1 MTQSPS
7 FYTSLERGVSIIA
20 AHVRTLTSSPGVYR
34 MINHQEEVLY
44 VGKAKNLKKRVHSYT
59 HAHRLPNRLQ
69 RMISETHTMEFITT
83 HTEVEALLL
92 EANLIKR
99 LKPRYNI
106 LLKDNKFFSYILL
119 TEHEWPRLT
128 KHRGAKTLPGT
139 YYGPFASTY
148 AVNQTLTTMYRI
160 FKLRSCGDSFF
171 ASRKRPCLQYHIKR
185 CTAPCTRYISAP
197 DYAESVSQ
205 TKSFL
210 EGKTH
215 ELQHHLSQ
223 RMQDSSEHQD
233 YEKAAHYRDQIR
245 ALTQIQVQ
253 QNVNTALK
261 GDTDVIAI
269 AYHGETVCI
278 QIFFFRN
285 GSNFG
290 SHSFFPEHTKEL
302 SLEEI
307 LTSFLTLFYQDTMPP
322 QEILLSH
329 PLNEQSLI
337 EEALSITA
345 QRRVNISIPKRGKR
359 VKILNQALENAEE
372 ALARHLS
379 ANQSQLK
386 ILTEVANIFELT
398 NMPQR
403 IEVYDNSH
411 IQGTNAIGAM
421 IVAGSQGFDKAC
433 YRKFTIKLSEEG
445 APLPGDDYAMMR
457 EVMRRRFSGSLS
469 QDQNRNPFPHL
480 LLIDGGIGHLNAVY
494 EVLESLNL
502 SIPVVAIAKGP
513 DRNAGKETFYQP
525 GRAPFSLEKHKTVL
539 FYLQQLR
546 DEAHRFAITFHRQ
559 KRIKTIERS
568 MLDDIVGIGSHRK
581 KSLLRHFGS
590 TREVARAGIED
601 LQSVKGISASL
612 AQKIYDYFH

>member
-1 MTQSPS
+1 MALSL
-7 FYTSLERGVSIIA
+7 FDTSLERGISIIA
-20 AHVRTLTSSPGVYR
+20 THVKSLTSSPGVYR

-44 VGKAKNLKKRVHSYT
+44 IGKAKNLKKRVHSYT

-99 LKPRYNI
+99 FKPRYNI
-106 LLKDNKFFSYILL
+106 LLKDNKFFSYLLL
-119 TEHEWPRLT
+119 TKHEWPRLM

-148 AVNQTLTTMYRI
+148 AVNNTLTTMYRI

-185 CTAPCTRYISAP
+185 CTAPCTRYINTS
-197 DYAESVSQ
+197 DYGELVNQA
-205 TKSFL
+205 KSFL
-210 EGKTH
+210 EGRSH
-215 ELQHHLSQ
+215 ELQQQLSQ
-223 RMQDSSEHQD
+223 RMQEESENQN

-253 QNVNTALK
+253 QNINTTLK
-261 GDTDVIAI
+261 SDTDVIAI

-278 QIFFFRN
+278 QIFFFRH

-290 SHSFFPEHTKEL
+290 SHSFFPEHTKDL
-302 SLEEI
+302 PLEEI
-307 LTSFLTLFYQDTMPP
+307 LSSFLTIFYQDTLPP

-329 PLNEQSLI
+329 PLNEQSLV
-337 EEALSITA
+337 EDALSITA
-345 QRRVNISIPKRGKR
+345 QRKVNISLPKRGQKA
-359 VKILNQALENAEE
+359 KLLNQALENAED

-379 ANQSQLK
+379 ANQSQLR
-386 ILTEVANIFELT
+386 ILNEVADIFELP

-421 IVAGSQGFDKAC
+421 IVAGTKGFDKAS
-433 YRKFTIKLSEEG
+433 YRKFTIKLDDQN
-445 APLPGDDYAMMR
+445 APVPGDDYGMMK
-457 EVMRRRFSGSLS
+457 EVMRRRFTGSLS
-469 QDQNRNPFPHL
+469 QNQSRNPFPQL

-494 EVLESLNL
+494 EVLENLNL

-513 DRNAGKETFYQP
+513 ERNAGKETFYQP

-559 KRIKTIERS
+559 KRAKTIERS
-568 MLDDIVGIGSHRK
+568 MLDDIVGIGAHRK
-581 KSLLRHFGS
+581 KTLLRHFGS
-590 TREVARAGIED
+590 TKEVARAGIED

-612 AQKIYDYFH
+612 AQKIYDYFR

>member
-1 MTQSPS
+1 MTHSS
-7 FYTSLERGVSIIA
+7 FHTSLEQGIAIITM
-20 AHVRTLTSSPGVYR
+20 HVRTLTSSPGVYR
-34 MINHQEEVLY
+34 MINQQEEVLY

-59 HAHRLPNRLQ
+59 QAYRLPNRLQ
-69 RMISETHTMEFITT
+69 RMVAETHTMEFITT

-99 LKPRYNI
+99 LQPRYNI

-119 TEHEWPRLT
+119 TEHEWPRLM
-128 KHRGAKTLPGT
+128 KHRGAKTNFGT

-160 FKLRSCGDSFF
+160 FKLRSCSDSFF
-171 ASRKRPCLQYHIKR
+171 ASRRRPCLQYHIKR
-185 CTAPCTRYISAP
+185 CTAPCTHYISAP
-197 DYAESVSQ
+197 DYEESVKQ
-205 TKSFL
+205 TKAFL
-210 EGKTH
+210 EGKSH
-215 ELQHHLSQ
+215 VLQLDLSQ
-223 RMQDSSEHQD
+223 RMHEASETQD
-233 YEKAAHYRDQIR
+233 YEKAARYRDQIR
-245 ALTQIQVQ
+245 ALTQIQAQ
-253 QNVNTALK
+253 QNINTALK
-261 GDTDVIAI
+261 EDTDVIAI
-269 AYHGETVCI
+269 ASHGETACI
-278 QIFFFRN
+278 QIFFFRH

-290 SHSFFPEHTKEL
+290 SHSFFPEHTKGL
-302 SLEEI
+302 TIEEI
-307 LTSFLTLFYQDTMPP
+307 LASFLTLFYQDTLPP
-322 QEILLSH
+322 QEILISHALS
-329 PLNEQSLI
+329 EQTLV

-345 QRRVNISIPKRGKR
+345 QRKVNISVPKRGQR

-386 ILTEVANIFELT
+386 ILNEVADIFELT

-421 IVAGSQGFDKAC
+421 IVAGLQGLDRAS
-433 YRKFTIKLSEEG
+433 YRKFTIKLNEEG
-445 APLPGDDYAMMR
+445 ALTPGDDYGMMK
-457 EVMRRRFSGSLS
+457 EVMKRRFSGSLS
-469 QDQNRNPFPHL
+469 QDQTRNPYPHL

-494 EVLESLNL
+494 EVLESLGL

-513 DRNAGKETFYQP
+513 ERNAGKETFYQP

-559 KRIKTIERS
+559 KRAKMIERS

>member
-1 MTQSPS
+1 MTHSPA
-7 FYTSLERGVSIIA
+7 FHTSLEQGISTIA
-20 AHVRTLTSSPGVYR
+20 THARTLTSSPGVYR
-34 MINHQEEVLY
+34 MINQQEEVLY
-44 VGKAKNLKKRVHSYT
+44 VGKAKNLKKRVLSYIQ
-59 HAHRLPNRLQ
+59 AYRLPNRLQ
-69 RMISETHTMEFITT
+69 RMVAETHTMEFITT

-119 TEHEWPRLT
+119 TDHAWPRLT
-128 KHRGAKTLPGT
+128 KHRGAKTLSGI

-160 FKLRSCGDSFF
+160 FKLRSCSDSFF

-185 CTAPCTRYISAP
+185 CTAPCTRYINAP
-197 DYAESVSQ
+197 DYKEYVNQ
-205 TKSFL
+205 TKAFL
-210 EGKTH
+210 EGKSH
-215 ELQHHLSQ
+215 ELQQNLSQ
-223 RMQDSSEHQD
+223 RMHEASEHQD
-233 YEKAAHYRDQIR
+233 YEKAALYRDQIR
-245 ALTQIQVQ
+245 ALTQIQAQ
-253 QNVNTALK
+253 QNINTALK
-261 GDTDVIAI
+261 EDTDVIAI
-269 AYHGETVCI
+269 ASHGETTCI
-278 QIFFFRN
+278 QIFFFRH

-290 SHSFFPEHTKEL
+290 SHSFFPEHIKDL
-302 SLEEI
+302 SVEEI
-307 LTSFLTLFYQDTMPP
+307 LTSFLTLFYQDTLPP

-329 PLNEQSLI
+329 PLNEQSLV

-345 QRRVNISIPKRGKR
+345 QRKVNISIPKRGQCVR
-359 VKILNQALENAEE
+359 ILRQAIENAEE
-372 ALARHLS
+372 ALARYLS
-379 ANQSQLK
+379 TNRSQLK
-386 ILTEVANIFELT
+386 ILNEVADVFGLT
-398 NMPQR
+398 EMPQR

-421 IVAGSQGFDKAC
+421 IVAGPQGFDKAS
-433 YRKFTIKLSEEG
+433 YRKFTIKLDEKG
-445 APLPGDDYAMMR
+445 APNPGDDYGMMR
-457 EVMRRRFSGSLS
+457 EVIQRRFSGSLS
-469 QDQNRNPFPHL
+469 QEQSRNPFPHL

-494 EVLESLNL
+494 ETLEDIGL
-502 SIPVVAIAKGP
+502 SIPVVAIAKGSE
-513 DRNAGKETFYQP
+513 RNAGKETFYQP
-525 GRAPFSLEKHKTVL
+525 GRAPFSLEKYKTIL

-559 KRIKTIERS
+559 KRAKMIERS
-568 MLDDIVGIGSHRK
+568 MLDDIVGIGAHRK

>member
-1 MTQSPS
+1 MALSLS
-7 FYTSLERGVSIIA
+7 DTSLERGISIIA
-20 AHVRTLTSSPGVYR
+20 THVKSLTSSPGVYR

-44 VGKAKNLKKRVHSYT
+44 IGKAKNLKKRVHSYT

-69 RMISETHTMEFITT
+69 RMVSETHTMEFITT

-99 LKPRYNI
+99 FKPRYNI
-106 LLKDNKFFSYILL
+106 LLKDNKFFSYLLL
-119 TEHEWPRLT
+119 TKHEWPRLM

-148 AVNQTLTTMYRI
+148 AVNNTLTTMYRI

-185 CTAPCTRYISAP
+185 CTAPCTRYINTS
-197 DYAESVSQ
+197 DYGELVNQA
-205 TKSFL
+205 KSFL
-210 EGKTH
+210 EGRSH
-215 ELQHHLSQ
+215 ELQQQLSQ
-223 RMQDSSEHQD
+223 RMQEESENQN

-253 QNVNTALK
+253 QNINTTLK
-261 GDTDVIAI
+261 SDTDVIAI

-278 QIFFFRN
+278 QIFFFRH

-290 SHSFFPEHTKEL
+290 SHSFFPEHTKDL
-302 SLEEI
+302 PLEEI
-307 LTSFLTLFYQDTMPP
+307 LSSFLTIFYQDTLPP

-329 PLNEQSLI
+329 PLNEQSLV
-337 EEALSITA
+337 EDALSITA
-345 QRRVNISIPKRGKR
+345 QRKVNISLPKRGQKA
-359 VKILNQALENAEE
+359 KLLNQALENAED

-379 ANQSQLK
+379 ANQSQLR
-386 ILTEVANIFELT
+386 ILNEVADIFELP

-421 IVAGSQGFDKAC
+421 IVAGTKGFDKAS
-433 YRKFTIKLSEEG
+433 YRKFTIKLDDQN
-445 APLPGDDYAMMR
+445 APVPGDDYGMMK
-457 EVMRRRFSGSLS
+457 EVMRRRFAGSLS
-469 QDQNRNPFPHL
+469 QNQSRNPFPQL

-513 DRNAGKETFYQP
+513 ERNAGKETFYQP

-559 KRIKTIERS
+559 KRAKTIERS
-568 MLDDIVGIGSHRK
+568 MLDDIVGIGAHRK
-581 KSLLRHFGS
+581 KTLLRHFGS
-590 TREVARAGIED
+590 TKEVARAGIED

>member
-1 MTQSPS
+1 MTHSS
-7 FYTSLERGVSIIA
+7 FHTSLEQGVATIA
-20 AHVRTLTSSPGVYR
+20 MHVRTLTSSPGVYR
-34 MINHQEEVLY
+34 MINQQEEVLY

-59 HAHRLPNRLQ
+59 QVHRLPNRLQ
-69 RMISETHTMEFITT
+69 RMVAETHTMEFITT

-99 LKPRYNI
+99 LRPRYNI

-119 TEHEWPRLT
+119 TEHEWPRLM
-128 KHRGAKTLPGT
+128 KHRGAKTMSGT

-160 FKLRSCGDSFF
+160 FKLRSCSDSFF

-185 CTAPCTRYISAP
+185 CTAPCTRYINPS
-197 DYAESVSQ
+197 DYEESVKQ
-205 TKSFL
+205 TKTFL
-210 EGKTH
+210 EGKSH
-215 ELQHHLSQ
+215 ILQLDLSQ
-223 RMQDSSEHQD
+223 RMHESSETQE
-233 YEKAAHYRDQIR
+233 YEKAAQYRDQIR
-245 ALTQIQVQ
+245 ALTQVQAQ
-253 QNVNTALK
+253 QNINTALK
-261 GDTDVIAI
+261 EDTDVIAI
-269 AYHGETVCI
+269 AYHGEIACI
-278 QIFFFRN
+278 QIFFFRH

-290 SHSFFPEHTKEL
+290 SHSFFPDHTKGL
-302 SLEEI
+302 TIEEI
-307 LTSFLTLFYQDTMPP
+307 LSSFLTLFYQDTLPP
-322 QEILLSH
+322 QEILISH
-329 PLNEQSLI
+329 SLNEQPLI

-345 QRRVNISIPKRGKR
+345 QRKVHMSVPKRGQR
-359 VKILNQALENAEE
+359 VKILNQAIENAEE

-386 ILTEVANIFELT
+386 ILNEIADIFELT
-398 NMPQR
+398 SMPQR

-421 IVAGSQGFDKAC
+421 IVAGSQGFDRGS
-433 YRKFTIKLSEEG
+433 YRKFTIKLNEDN
-445 APLPGDDYAMMR
+445 PLTPGDDYGMMR
-457 EVMRRRFSGSLS
+457 EVMKRRFSGSLS
-469 QDQNRNPFPHL
+469 QDQTRNPYPHL

-494 EVLESLNL
+494 EVLESLEL

-513 DRNAGKETFYQP
+513 ERNAGKETFYQP
-525 GRAPFSLEKHKTVL
+525 GRAPFSLEPHKTVL

-559 KRIKTIERS
+559 KRAKTIERS
-568 MLDDIVGIGSHRK
+568 MLDDILGIGSHRK

>member
-1 MTQSPS
+1 MTHSPS
-7 FYTSLERGVSIIA
+7 FQTSLEQGVSIIA
-20 AHVRTLTSSPGVYR
+20 MHVKTLSPSPGVYR
-34 MINHQEEVLY
+34 MINQQAEVLY

-59 HAHRLPNRLQ
+59 QAYRLPNRLQ
-69 RMISETHTMEFITT
+69 RMVAETHTMEFITT

-119 TEHEWPRLT
+119 SNHEWPSLT

-139 YYGPFASTY
+139 YFGPFASTY

-160 FKLRSCGDSFF
+160 FKLRSCSDSFF

-185 CTAPCTRYISAP
+185 CTAPCTRYIKAS
-197 DYAESVSQ
+197 DYEESVQQ

-210 EGKTH
+210 EGKSH
-215 ELQHHLSQ
+215 ELQQNLSQ
-223 RMQDSSEHQD
+223 RMHESSECQD
-233 YEKAAHYRDQIR
+233 YEKATHYRDQIR
-245 ALTQIQVQ
+245 ALTQIQAQ
-253 QNVNTALK
+253 QNINTALK
-261 GDTDVIAI
+261 EDTDVIAI
-269 AYHGETVCI
+269 ASHGETTCI
-278 QIFFFRN
+278 QIFFFRH

-290 SHSFFPEHTKEL
+290 SHSFFPEHTKDL
-302 SLEEI
+302 SIEEV
-307 LTSFLTLFYQDTMPP
+307 LASFLTLFYQDTLPP

-329 PLNEQSLI
+329 PLKEQGLV
-337 EEALSITA
+337 EEALSLTA
-345 QRRVNISIPKRGKR
+345 ERKVNISIPQRGQR
-359 VKILNQALENAEE
+359 VKILRQALENADE

-379 ANQSQLK
+379 SNRSQLK
-386 ILTEVANIFELT
+386 ILNEVADVFGLT

-421 IVAGSQGFDKAC
+421 IVAGSQGFDKAS
-433 YRKFTIKLSEEG
+433 YRKFTIKIDEEG
-445 APLPGDDYAMMR
+445 APTPGDDYGMMR
-457 EVMRRRFSGSLS
+457 EVIRRRFSGSLA
-469 QDQNRNPFPHL
+469 QDQSRNPFPHL

-494 EVLESLNL
+494 EILENFGL

-513 DRNAGKETFYQP
+513 ERNAGKETFFQP

-559 KRIKTIERS
+559 KRTKTIERS
-568 MLDDIVGIGSHRK
+568 MLDDILGIGSHRK

>member
-1 MTQSPS
+1 MTHSPS
-7 FYTSLERGVSIIA
+7 FQTSLEQGTSIIA
-20 AHVRTLTSSPGVYR
+20 MHVKTLTPSPGVYR
-34 MINHQEEVLY
+34 MINRQAEVLY
-44 VGKAKNLKKRVHSYT
+44 VGKAKNLKKRVHSY
-59 HAHRLPNRLQ
+59 AQAYRLPNRLQ
-69 RMISETHTMEFITT
+69 RMVAETHTMEFITT

-119 TEHEWPRLT
+119 SDHEWPRLT

-139 YYGPFASTY
+139 YFGPFASTY

-160 FKLRSCGDSFF
+160 FKLRSCSDSFF

-185 CTAPCTRYISAP
+185 CTAPCTHYIKAS
-197 DYAESVSQ
+197 DYEEAVQQ

-210 EGKTH
+210 EGKSH
-215 ELQHHLSQ
+215 ELQQNLSQ
-223 RMQDSSEHQD
+223 RMHEASECQD
-233 YEKAAHYRDQIR
+233 YEKATHYRDQIR
-245 ALTQIQVQ
+245 ALTQIQAQ
-253 QNVNTALK
+253 QNINTALK
-261 GDTDVIAI
+261 EDTDVIAI
-269 AYHGETVCI
+269 ASHGETTCI
-278 QIFFFRN
+278 QIFFFRH

-290 SHSFFPEHTKEL
+290 SHSFFPEHTKDL
-302 SLEEI
+302 SIEEI
-307 LTSFLTLFYQDTMPP
+307 LASFLTLFYQDTLPP

-329 PLNEQSLI
+329 PLKEQALV

-345 QRRVNISIPKRGKR
+345 ERKVNISTPQRGQR
-359 VKILNQALENAEE
+359 VKILRQALENADE

-379 ANQSQLK
+379 SNRSQLK
-386 ILTEVANIFELT
+386 ILNEVADVFGLMT
-398 NMPQR
+398 MPQR

-421 IVAGSQGFDKAC
+421 IVAGSQGFDKAS
-433 YRKFTIKLSEEG
+433 YRKFTIKIDEEG
-445 APLPGDDYAMMR
+445 APTPGDDYGMMR
-457 EVMRRRFSGSLS
+457 EVIRRRFSGSLA
-469 QDQNRNPFPHL
+469 QDQSRNPFPHL
-480 LLIDGGIGHLNAVY
+480 LLIDGGIGHLNVVY
-494 EVLESLNL
+494 EVLENFGL

-513 DRNAGKETFYQP
+513 ERNAGKETFFQP

-559 KRIKTIERS
+559 KRAKTIERS
-568 MLDDIVGIGSHRK
+568 MLDDILGIGSHRK

>member
-1 MTQSPS
+1 MALSL
-7 FYTSLERGVSIIA
+7 FDTSLERGISIIA
-20 AHVRTLTSSPGVYR
+20 THVKSLTSSPGVYR

-44 VGKAKNLKKRVHSYT
+44 IGKAKNLKKRVHSYT

-99 LKPRYNI
+99 FKPRYNI
-106 LLKDNKFFSYILL
+106 LLKDNKFFSYLLL
-119 TEHEWPRLT
+119 TKHEWPRLM

-148 AVNQTLTTMYRI
+148 AVNNTLTTMYRI

-185 CTAPCTRYISAP
+185 CTAPCTRYINTS
-197 DYAESVSQ
+197 DYGELVNQA
-205 TKSFL
+205 KSFL
-210 EGKTH
+210 EGRSH
-215 ELQHHLSQ
+215 ELQQQLSQ
-223 RMQDSSEHQD
+223 RMQEESENQN

-253 QNVNTALK
+253 QNINTTLK
-261 GDTDVIAI
+261 SDTDVIAI

-278 QIFFFRN
+278 QIFFFRH

-290 SHSFFPEHTKEL
+290 SHSFFPEHTKDL

-307 LTSFLTLFYQDTMPP
+307 LSSFLTIFYQDTLPP

-329 PLNEQSLI
+329 PLNEQSLV
-337 EEALSITA
+337 EDALSITA
-345 QRRVNISIPKRGKR
+345 QRKVNISLPKRGQKA
-359 VKILNQALENAEE
+359 KLLNQALENAED

-379 ANQSQLK
+379 ANQSQLT
-386 ILTEVANIFELT
+386 ILNEVADIFELP

-421 IVAGSQGFDKAC
+421 IVAGAKGFDKAS
-433 YRKFTIKLSEEG
+433 YRKFTIKMDDQN
-445 APLPGDDYAMMR
+445 APVPGDDYGMMK
-457 EVMRRRFSGSLS
+457 EVMRRRFAGSLS
-469 QDQNRNPFPHL
+469 QNQSRNPFPQL

-494 EVLESLNL
+494 EVLENLNL
-502 SIPVVAIAKGP
+502 SIPIVAIAKGP
-513 DRNAGKETFYQP
+513 ERNAGKETFYQP

-559 KRIKTIERS
+559 KRAKTIERS
-568 MLDDIVGIGSHRK
+568 MLDDIVGIGAHRK
-581 KSLLRHFGS
+581 KTLLRHFGS
-590 TREVARAGIED
+590 TKEVARAGIED

>member
-1 MTQSPS
+1 MSLSS
-7 FYTSLERGVSIIA
+7 FDTSLERGISTIA
-20 AHVRTLTSSPGVYR
+20 AHVKSLTSSPGVYR
-34 MINHQEEVLY
+34 MINRQEEVLY
-44 VGKAKNLKKRVHSYT
+44 IGKAKNLKKRVHSYT

-69 RMISETHTMEFITT
+69 RMVSETHTMEFITT

-99 LKPRYNI
+99 FKPRYNI
-106 LLKDNKFFSYILL
+106 LLKDNKFFSYLLL
-119 TEHEWPRLT
+119 TKHEWPRLM

-148 AVNQTLTTMYRI
+148 AVNNTLTTMYRI

-185 CTAPCTRYISAP
+185 CTAPCTNYINTS
-197 DYAESVSQ
+197 DYAELVNQ
-205 TKSFL
+205 AKSFL
-210 EGKTH
+210 EGKSH
-215 ELQHHLSQ
+215 ELQQQLSQ
-223 RMQDSSEHQD
+223 RMHEESENQN

-253 QNVNTALK
+253 QNINTTLK
-261 GDTDVIAI
+261 SDTDVIAI

-278 QIFFFRN
+278 QIFFFRH

-290 SHSFFPEHTKEL
+290 SHSFFPEHTKDL
-302 SLEEI
+302 PLEEI
-307 LTSFLTLFYQDTMPP
+307 LSSFLSIFYQDTLPP

-337 EEALSITA
+337 EEALSLTA
-345 QRRVNISIPKRGKR
+345 QRKVNIIFPKQGQKA
-359 VKILNQALENAEE
+359 KLLNQALENAED

-379 ANQSQLK
+379 ANQSQLR
-386 ILTEVANIFELT
+386 ILNELADIFELP

-421 IVAGSQGFDKAC
+421 IVAGTKGFDKAS
-433 YRKFTIKLSEEG
+433 YRKFTIKLDDEN
-445 APLPGDDYAMMR
+445 APVPGDDYGMMK
-457 EVMRRRFSGSLS
+457 EVMRRRFAGSLS
-469 QDQNRNPFPHL
+469 QNQDRNPFPQL

-494 EVLESLNL
+494 EVLENLNL

-513 DRNAGKETFYQP
+513 ERNAGKETFYQP

-559 KRIKTIERS
+559 KRAKTIERS
-568 MLDDIVGIGSHRK
+568 MLDDIVGIGAHRK
-581 KSLLRHFGS
+581 KTLLRHFGS
-590 TREVARAGIED
+590 TKEVARAGIED